1 MAKVRV
7 SVNPAESKT
16 AKKVAKLL
24 KEVQVARV
32 RDKGPHRMEA
42 ARKSPVDP
50 TAAALKMVNT
60 RSNSSLIRAS
70 MSDLL
75 AALRWK
81 DVRKTKLPLKRFKL
95 KTSTS
100 TNKEESLSISTN
112 RSTFS
117 KKYSSLSR
125 KRLSSK

>member
-24 KEVQVARV
+24 KEVQAARV
-32 RDKGPHRMEA
+32 RDKGLHRTEVD
-42 ARKSPVDP
+42 RRSPVDP

-75 AALRWK
+75 AALR
-81 DVRKTKLPLKRFKL
+81 
-95 KTSTS
+95 
-100 TNKEESLSISTN
+100 
-112 RSTFS
+112 
-117 KKYSSLSR
+117 
-125 KRLSSK
+125 